1 MTETPSSDP
10 ERSDRRAFGLRNHA
24 AAIVALFALA
34 VVAVAWF
41 WSRQQTQVD
50 AGLGAPEG
58 VMVIGAGAFVA
69 ALVAAI
75 RSMSFLD
82 VLELIWEIIL
92 GVFAV
97 IGAALKGIWSWFLGL
112 LGLD

>member
-10 ERSDRRAFGLRNHA
+10 GPSDRRASGLRNHA

-34 VVAVAWF
+34 AVAWF

-50 AGLGAPEG
+50 AGLGVLALL
-58 VMVIGAGAFVA
+58 GAV
-69 ALVAAI
+69 
-75 RSMSFLD
+75 
-82 VLELIWEIIL
+82 
-92 GVFAV
+92 
-97 IGAALKGIWSWFLGL
+97 LKGMWSWFLGL